1 MLITLVVIFVASIIL
16 GVAAQFWH
24 RDSSLSDILRR
35 GSIRVGYAIEAPYAF
50 LEADGTTTGLD
61 PELARLI
68 ARQLGIQRIEFRLVD
83 FGSLIAGLNS
93 GQFDVVAA
101 GMFITPER
109 DRLVAFSEP
118 TFQVRPGLLVRLG
131 NPRNLH
137 SYQDIVRDPEAR
149 VAALSGSVEQAALIQ
164 AGVPP
169 ERIKNVPDARSGRL
183 LVDTAQVDAFALSAP
198 AVQWMTM
205 RDRML
210 NAEPA
215 RPFQTTPYE
224 GSPRAAAGAMA
235 FRKADVSLRSAWDR
249 ELKRFVGSPEHL
261 RLAASFGFSTSDL
274 PPGVNHPQPAPTP

>member
-1 MLITLVVIFVASIIL
+1 MLITLVVIFVTSIIL

-24 RDSSLSDILRR
+24 RDSSLNDILRR

-50 LEADGTTTGLD
+50 IEADGTTTGLD

-68 ARQLGIQRIEFRLVD
+68 AHRLGIQRVDFRLVD

-109 DRLVAFSEP
+109 DRLVAFSAP

-137 SYQDIVRDPEAR
+137 SYQDIVHDPEAR
-149 VAALSGSVEQAALIQ
+149 VAALSGSVEEAALIQ

-205 RDRML
+205 RDRVL
-210 NAEPA
+210 SAEPA
-215 RPFQTTPYE
+215 RPFQE
-224 GSPRAAAGAMA
+224 AAHEAGPRAATGGMA
-235 FRKADVSLRSAWDR
+235 FRKADVSLRAAWDR
-249 ELKRFVGSPEHL
+249 ELRRFLGSSEHL
-261 RLAASFGFSTSDL
+261 RLAAGFGFSSSDL
-274 PPGVNHPQPAPTP
+274 PAGVVYPQPAPTP